1 MNYELISHNLTLP
14 HRGVQ
19 AVLQLLDEGCTIP
32 FIARYR
38 KERTGSLDEVQIANI
53 KVEATRLADLDKRR
67 DTILAT
73 IQAQGKLTPQLENQ
87 LRQCWDAN
95 KLEDLYQPYK
105 PRRRTR
111 AQIARE
117 HGLEPLAQRLMQ
129 QRPDNAEALAR
140 PYVKGGVKDTT
151 AALAGAQ
158 DIIAEQ
164 ISDNAQS
171 RQQVRAVYQRTAVI
185 TSKVVKARQQEPQAQ
200 HYKDYFQFSEP
211 LSRIP
216 AHRLLA
222 LRRGEGEGI
231 LRVTITGDDEGALH
245 RLQRYYVRGQGATS
259 QLVAQAVADGYK
271 RLLRPGIETE
281 FAALSKQRADRE
293 AIHVFATNLRQLLL
307 AAPLGQQ
314 RVMGVDPGFRTGCK
328 VVCLDAQGQLL
339 HHAAI
344 FPHPPVGKTEQAGRQ
359 VLQLIERY
367 QVQAIAVGNGTASRE
382 TVQFLQHLAL
392 PSAVAIHVVSE
403 DGASVYSASAVAREE
418 FPHEDVTVRGAVSIA
433 RRLVDP
439 LAELVKIEPKSIG
452 VGQYQH
458 DVDQGQLQQSLRQTV
473 ESCVNS
479 VGVNVNTASPHLL
492 THVSGLGPALAQ
504 NIVSWRTAHGPF
516 SSRRQLLDVP
526 RLGAAAF
533 QQCAGFL
540 RIPGAANPLDNT
552 AVHPERYAL
561 VEHIARQQGCTVQ
574 QLIQQPFLRQ
584 QVSLERYVTA
594 DAGLPTL
601 TDIMRELSQPG
612 RDPRGKV
619 EAFAFSADVH
629 SIDDV
634 RPGQTLPGI
643 VTNITQFGAF
653 VDIGVHHDG
662 LVHVSHLADRY
673 VSDPNDAVRLHQ
685 HVIVRVLDVDL
696 QRQRI
701 SLSMK
706 GGKRC

>member
-14 HRGVQ
+14 QRGVQ

-53 KVEATRLADLDKRR
+53 KAEATRLADLDKRR

-164 ISDNAQS
+164 VSDNAQS

-185 TSKVVKARQQEPQAQ
+185 TSKVVKARQQEPQAR
-200 HYKDYFQFSEP
+200 HYKDYFEFSEP

-231 LRVTITGDDEGALH
+231 LRVTITGDDEGALQ

-259 QLVAQAVADGYK
+259 QLVADAVADGYK

-382 TVQFLQHLAL
+382 TVQFLQSLAL

-403 DGASVYSASAVAREE
+403 DGASVYSASAVA
-418 FPHEDVTVRGAVSIA
+418 VRS
-433 RRLVDP
+433 
-439 LAELVKIEPKSIG
+439 
-452 VGQYQH
+452 
-458 DVDQGQLQQSLRQTV
+458 
-473 ESCVNS
+473 
-479 VGVNVNTASPHLL
+479 SPMK
-492 THVSGLGPALAQ
+492 TSPC
-504 NIVSWRTAHGPF
+504 
-516 SSRRQLLDVP
+516 
-526 RLGAAAF
+526 AA
-533 QQCAGFL
+533 
-540 RIPGAANPLDNT
+540 P
-552 AVHPERYAL
+552 
-561 VEHIARQQGCTVQ
+561 
-574 QLIQQPFLRQ
+574 
-584 QVSLERYVTA
+584 
-594 DAGLPTL
+594 
-601 TDIMRELSQPG
+601 
-612 RDPRGKV
+612 
-619 EAFAFSADVH
+619 SA
-629 SIDDV
+629 
-634 RPGQTLPGI
+634 
-643 VTNITQFGAF
+643 
-653 VDIGVHHDG
+653 
-662 LVHVSHLADRY
+662 
-673 VSDPNDAVRLHQ
+673 
-685 HVIVRVLDVDL
+685 
-696 QRQRI
+696 
-701 SLSMK
+701 
-706 GGKRC
+706 